1 MKRILSFFISAIF
14 VFSLCSSSVFADEK
28 PVVSAESA
36 IVIEAQTGRVVY
48 SKNETEERPMAST
61 TKIMTTLLS
70 LESGDLDEQFVVD
83 SEAIKVEGSSMGLC
97 DGDIVTKRILC
108 YGMLLPSGNDA
119 ANATAVKLAGNL
131 SSFSDMM
138 NERAKEI
145 GMKNTN
151 FVTPSGLHD
160 DNHYSTAYDM
170 AILTRE
176 ALKNPDFSAIC
187 SESEITTEYGNPP
200 YRRTLY
206 NTNKLLSMYD
216 GCNGVK
222 TGFTD
227 EAGRCLVSVCERNGV
242 TLIAVT
248 LCASDDWND
257 HKKMFDYGF
266 SKVKCYKTDKATCE
280 KKISVVG
287 GEKDFVSLSSEND
300 GKISLFNGEY
310 KNIKKVVKTPA
321 FLYAPVFEG
330 EKIGEID
337 YYIGDELILTED
349 LYADEN
355 VYANIKN

>member
-1 MKRILSFFISAIF
+1 MKRISAFFISVVL
-14 VFSLCSSSVFADEK
+14 VFSMTFSSVFADDK

-36 IVIEAQTGRVVY
+36 VLIDALTGRIIY
-48 SKNETEERPMAST
+48 GKNENEKRPMAST
-61 TKIMTTLLS
+61 TKIMTALLC
-70 LESGDLDEQFVVD
+70 LESGDLDEQFTVD

-97 DGDIVTKRILC
+97 EGDIVTKRILC

-119 ANATAVKLAGNL
+119 ANATAVKLAGDI
-131 SSFSDMM
+131 SSFSEMM
-138 NERAKEI
+138 NNRAKEI
-145 GMKNTN
+145 GMENTH
-151 FVTPSGLHD
+151 FITPSGLHD
-160 DNHYSTAYDM
+160 DAHYSTAYDM

-176 ALKNPDFSAIC
+176 ALKNPDFSDIC
-187 SESEITTEYGNPP
+187 SESEITTEYGNLP

-206 NTNKLLSMYD
+206 NTNKLLSMYE

-227 EAGRCLVSVCERNGV
+227 EAGRCLVSACEKDGV
-242 TLIAVT
+242 KLIAVT
-248 LCASDDWND
+248 LSASDDWND
-257 HKKMFDYGF
+257 HKKLFDYGF
-266 SKVKCYKTDKATCE
+266 SEVKCYATDKKPFE

-337 YYIGDELILTED
+337 YYIGDELVFTEG
-349 LYADEN
+349 LYADDN
-355 VYANIKN
+355 VYVNIRN

>member
-1 MKRILSFFISAIF
+1 MKRISAFFISLSL
-14 VFSLCSSSVFADEK
+14 VFCLTTSSVYADEK

-36 IVIEAQTGRVVY
+36 IVIEALSGRVVY
-48 SKNETEERPMAST
+48 GKNENEKRPMAST

-70 LESGDLDEQFVVD
+70 LESGDLDTPFVAD
-83 SEAIKVEGSSMGLC
+83 SDAIKVEGSSMGLC
-97 DGDIVTKRILC
+97 EGDVVTKRILC

-119 ANATAVKLAGNL
+119 ANATATRLAGNL
-131 SSFSDMM
+131 SSFSEMM

-145 GMKNTN
+145 GMNNTN

-170 AILTRE
+170 ALLARE
-176 ALKNPDFSAIC
+176 ATKNPDFMAIC
-187 SESEITTEYGNPP
+187 QEKEITTEYGNPP

-216 GCNGVK
+216 GCKGMK

-227 EAGRCLVSVCERNGV
+227 EAGRCLVSVCERGGV

-248 LCASDDWND
+248 LNASDDWND

-266 SKVKCYKTDKATCE
+266 SEVRCYATDKKPCE

-287 GEKDFVSLSSEND
+287 GDKDTVSIISEYD
-300 GKISLFNGEY
+300 GKIPLFDGEY
-310 KNIKKVVKTPA
+310 KNIKKITRTPA

-330 EKIGEID
+330 DKIGETD
-337 YYIGDELILTED
+337 YYIGDELIFSEELCSSED
-349 LYADEN
+349 SF
-355 VYANIKN
+355 VKNGY

>member
-1 MKRILSFFISAIF
+1 MKRISVVISLML
-14 VFSLCSSSVFADEK
+14 VFAVSAVVSVFADDK

-36 IVIEAQTGRVVY
+36 VLIDAMSGRVIY
-48 SKNETEERPMAST
+48 AKNENEKRPVAST

-70 LESGDLDEQFVVD
+70 LESDNLDEPFMVD
-83 SEAIKVEGSSMGLC
+83 SDAIKVEGSSMGLC
-97 DGDIVTKRILC
+97 EGDIVTKRILC

-119 ANATAVKLAGNL
+119 ANATAVKLAGDL

-138 NERAKEI
+138 NNRATEI
-145 GMKNTN
+145 GMENSH

-160 DNHYSTAYDM
+160 ENHYSTAYDM

-176 ALKNPDFSAIC
+176 ALKNPDFSDIC
-187 SESEITTEYGNPP
+187 SQSEITTEYGNPP

-216 GCNGVK
+216 GCIGVK

-227 EAGRCLVSVCERNGV
+227 EAGRCLVSACEKDGV
-242 TLIAVT
+242 KLIAVT
-248 LCASDDWND
+248 LSASDDWND
-257 HKKMFDYGF
+257 HKKLFDYGF
-266 SKVKCYKTDKATCE
+266 SEVKCYKVDKKPFE

-287 GEKDFVSLSSEND
+287 GEKDTLSLSSEYD
-300 GKISLFNGEY
+300 GKLSLFDGEY
-310 KNIKKVVKTPA
+310 KNIKKIVKTPA

-330 EKIGEID
+330 EKVGEIE
-337 YYIGDELILTED
+337 YYIGDELIFTED

-355 VYANIKN
+355 VYVNIRN